1 MRKLRDII
9 FLITLLLPLEGQAQT
24 ATSTSLQAP
33 ALSLSTN
40 LLYDV
45 VMAPSLGAEVN
56 LGKNLSLA
64 AHGTWNWFD
73 GSLLY
78 KHVRIVTGDAEVR
91 YWLTK
96 DPAQIMRRG
105 HHVGVYGAVYR
116 YDFYF
121 DNKGDQADLNWGGG
135 LSYGYALGLSSHFSL
150 DFSLAVGFVGG
161 KYRTYEHIDDE
172 YQHDVWTAD
181 KVRRYVGPTK
191 AEVSLIWHL
200 F

>member
-1 MRKLRDII
+1 
-9 FLITLLLPLEGQAQT
+9 
-24 ATSTSLQAP
+24 
-33 ALSLSTN
+33 
-40 LLYDV
+40 
-45 VMAPSLGAEVN
+45 
-56 LGKNLSLA
+56 
-64 AHGTWNWFD
+64 
-73 GSLLY
+73 
-78 KHVRIVTGDAEVR
+78 
-91 YWLTK
+91 
-96 DPAQIMRRG
+96 MRRG
-105 HHVGVYGAVYR
+105 HHVVVYGAVYR

-150 DFSLAVGFVGG
+150 DFSLAVGYVGG

>member
-150 DFSLAVGFVGG
+150 DFSLAVGYVGG

>member
-45 VMAPSLGAEVN
+45 VMAPSLGAEVY

-150 DFSLAVGFVGG
+150 DFSLAVGYVGG

>member
-1 MRKLRDII
+1 MRKLTNII

-78 KHVRIVTGDAEVR
+78 KHVRIVTGDAEMR

-150 DFSLAVGFVGG
+150 DFSLAVGYVGG

>member
-78 KHVRIVTGDAEVR
+78 KHVRIVTGDVEVR

-150 DFSLAVGFVGG
+150 DFSLAVGYVGG

>member
-150 DFSLAVGFVGG
+150 DFSLAVGPVLVLIQ
-161 KYRTYEHIDDE
+161 KSEMSMCLDCLIP
-172 YQHDVWTAD
+172 
-181 KVRRYVGPTK
+181 VR
-191 AEVSLIWHL
+191 
-200 F
+200 

>member
-24 ATSTSLQAP
+24 ATSTSLQTP

-150 DFSLAVGFVGG
+150 DFSLAVGYVGG

>member
-73 GSLLY
+73 DSLLY

-150 DFSLAVGFVGG
+150 DFSLAVGYVGG

>member
-45 VMAPSLGAEVN
+45 VMALSLGAEVN

-150 DFSLAVGFVGG
+150 DFSLAVGYVGG